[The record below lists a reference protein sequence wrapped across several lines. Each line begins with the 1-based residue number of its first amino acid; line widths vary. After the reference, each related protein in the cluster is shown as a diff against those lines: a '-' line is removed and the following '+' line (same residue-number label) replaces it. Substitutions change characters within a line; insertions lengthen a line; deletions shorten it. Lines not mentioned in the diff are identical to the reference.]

1 MKAAAETDFRIGG
14 LRDLNILTDMRLAFL
29 SELRFGC
36 RTSTENELRTAAEKY
51 FTLNIEDK
59 TYIPVL
65 GSSSGKAVCCAGI
78 LLYELPPAPWSLKRT
93 QGHILNFYVVPE
105 RRMEGIGTALMEYI
119 ISYSADQKISRLFLN
134 STREGERVYRKC
146 GFVECDE
153 AALILDLIK

>member
-1 MKAAAETDFRIGG
+1 MTAAAEIYFRIAGID
-14 LRDLNILTDMRLAFL
+14 DLHILTDMRLAFL

-36 RTSTENELRTAAEKY
+36 RTSTETELQTAAEKY
-51 FTLNIEDK
+51 FGLHIEDK
-59 TYIPVL
+59 TYIPFL

-105 RRMEGIGTALMEYI
+105 KRMEGIGTALMEYI

-134 STREGERVYRKC
+134 ATREGERVYRKC

-153 AALILDLIK
+153 AALILDLVK

>member
-1 MKAAAETDFRIGG
+1 MATAAEIEFRIAGES
-14 LRDLNILTDMRLAFL
+14 DLNILTDMRLAFL

-51 FTLNIEDK
+51 FALHIEDK
-59 TYIPVL
+59 TYIPFL
-65 GSSSGKAVCCAGI
+65 GSLSGKAVCCAGI
-78 LLYELPPAPWSLKRT
+78 LLYELPPATWSLKRT

-105 RRMEGIGTALMEYI
+105 KRIEGIGTALMEYI

-134 STREGERVYRKC
+134 ATREGERVYRKC

-153 AALILDLIK
+153 TALILDLVK

>member
-1 MKAAAETDFRIGG
+1 MKAPADTDFRIGG
-14 LRDLNILTDMRLAFL
+14 AGELNIRPDMRLAFL

-36 RTSTENELRTAAEKY
+36 RTSTETELQTAAEKY
-51 FTLNIEDK
+51 FALHIEDK
-59 TYIPVL
+59 TYIPFL

-134 STREGERVYRKC
+134 ATREGERVYRKC

-153 AALILDLIK
+153 AALILDLVK

>member
-1 MKAAAETDFRIGG
+1 MTAAAEIYFRIAGIDDI
-14 LRDLNILTDMRLAFL
+14 RILTEMRLAFL

-51 FTLNIEDK
+51 FTLHIEDK
-59 TYIPVL
+59 TYIPFL

-105 RRMEGIGTALMEYI
+105 KRMEGIGIALMEYI
-119 ISYSADQKISRLFLN
+119 ISYSTDQKISRLFLN
-134 STREGERVYRKC
+134 ATKEGERVYRRC
-146 GFVECDE
+146 GFVECE
-153 AALILDLIK
+153 ETALILDLVK

>member
-1 MKAAAETDFRIGG
+1 MTAADEMDFRIAGI
-14 LRDLNILTDMRLAFL
+14 DDMHMLTDMRLAFL

-51 FTLNIEDK
+51 FALHIEDK
-59 TYIPVL
+59 TYIPFL
-65 GSSSGKAVCCAGI
+65 GSLSGKAVCCAGI
-78 LLYELPPAPWSLKRT
+78 LLYELPPATWSLKRT

-105 RRMEGIGTALMEYI
+105 KRIEGIGTALMEYI

-134 STREGERVYRKC
+134 ATREGERVYRKC

-153 AALILDLIK
+153 TALILDLVK

>member
-1 MKAAAETDFRIGG
+1 MAAAAEIEFRIAGES
-14 LRDLNILTDMRLAFL
+14 DLNILTDMRLAFL

-51 FTLNIEDK
+51 FALHIEDK
-59 TYIPVL
+59 TYIPFL
-65 GSSSGKAVCCAGI
+65 GSLSGKAVCCAGI
-78 LLYELPPAPWSLKRT
+78 LLYELPPATWSLKRT

-105 RRMEGIGTALMEYI
+105 KRIEGIGTALMEYI

-134 STREGERVYRKC
+134 ATREGERVYRKC

-153 AALILDLIK
+153 TALILDLVK